1 MNTHPIEE
9 KTSTTRLGWVTLFT
23 LTGLNILNYIDR
35 NIFSAMMPSIQRDL
49 GFTDTQ
55 LGLLG
60 SAFIFSYTL
69 ISPVFGF
76 IGDRGPR
83 IKTMAAGLFL
93 WSGATA
99 FSGIARTFQTQ
110 FITRVVVGF
119 GEAAYSVISPS
130 VLADHFPKAIRG
142 KTFALYSC
150 AIPVGSALGYVLGG
164 ILEPRLGWQHSFF
177 VVGVP
182 GVLLAFV
189 LLFLREPKRGA
200 QDEIPES
207 TSMRN
212 STANGAGAKSTN
224 GSELSLWKA
233 YLSLFK
239 NGGFLYTV
247 LGYAAYTFVLG
258 GLSFWMPTY
267 IVRYFEG
274 VTAEKGNIVFGGVTV
289 VGGFVGTVIGGI
301 LADRIEKR
309 SGNGYLKVAVLS
321 MILSVPSFFYLIT
334 IRDFNQFAI
343 VLFFVDVFL
352 FLCISPLD
360 AAVIG
365 AVRPALRATAMA
377 LNIFLIHALGDGISR
392 VLMGWVSDSSGL
404 HTAVALL
411 PWVLALAGVLWA
423 VGVIGFWQPM
433 LWPKGA
439 LNLPRF
445 QAHRGFR
452 PSGDVVENTLA
463 AFRRA
468 KLAGAEMVECD
479 IQLSSDRQPIVFHDE
494 NLKRLGQS
502 DDLTSSLTAEELQK
516 RVQAPLLR
524 DLLADPESPR
534 YVNIEIK
541 SGETFGKSGI
551 ESEIV
556 RVVREAGASDRV
568 LFSSFNP
575 LALRRLWK
583 LAPDIPRALL
593 VTEEN
598 DPKNKIYLKKMWLG
612 FLAKPHLVH
621 LDQAMIESKK
631 LEQLADRGIKV
642 AAWTVNDPATA
653 KDLLERG
660 VISVISDKVF
670 TDQPVA

>member
-1 MNTHPIEE
+1 MNEHPIEE
-9 KTSTTRLGWVTLFT
+9 KTSTSRLGWVTLFT
-23 LTGLNILNYIDR
+23 LTSLNILNYIDR
-35 NIFSAMMPSIQRDL
+35 NIFSALMPSIQKDL

-69 ISPVFGF
+69 ISPLFGF

-83 IKTMAAGLFL
+83 IKTMAGGLFL

-99 FSGIARTFQTQ
+99 FSGITRTFPGQ
-110 FITRVVVGF
+110 FVTRVVVGF

-142 KTFALYSC
+142 KAFALYSC

-164 ILEPRLGWQHSFF
+164 LLEPRLGWQHSFF

-182 GVLLAFV
+182 GVVLAFI

-200 QDEIPES
+200 QDELVVSARTAKPAETVREES
-207 TSMRN
+207 AMKTLI
-212 STANGAGAKSTN
+212 A
-224 GSELSLWKA
+224 A
-233 YLSLFK
+233 YKSLFQ
-239 NGGFLYTV
+239 NGGFLYAV
-247 LGYAAYTFVLG
+247 LGYAAYTFVVG

-274 VTAEKGNIVFGGVTV
+274 VTVERGNIVFGAVTV
-289 VGGFVGTVIGGI
+289 VGGFFGTVIGGV

-321 MILSVPSFFYLIT
+321 MVLSVPMFFYLLT
-334 IRDFNQFAI
+334 IRDFNKFAV
-343 VLFFVDVFL
+343 VLFFVDVCL

-392 VLMGWVSDSSGL
+392 VLMGVVSDSSGL

-423 VGVIGFWQPM
+423 VGIIGYWQPM

-439 LNLPRF
+439 LTIPKF
-445 QAHRGFR
+445 QAHRGHR
-452 PSGDVVENTLA
+452 PSPEIQENTLA

-468 KLAGAEMVECD
+468 KADGAKMVECD
-479 IQLSSDRQPIVFHDE
+479 IQLSADRQAIVFHDE
-494 NLKRLGQS
+494 DLKRLGHS
-502 DDLTSSLTAEELQK
+502 TDLVRNLTADVLHE
-516 RVQAPLLR
+516 RVQAPSLIALLT
-524 DLLADPESPR
+524 DPDCPR
-534 YVNIEIK
+534 LVNIEIK
-541 SGETFGKSGI
+541 TSETVGKSRI
-551 ESEIV
+551 EEEVV

-583 LAPDIPRALL
+583 AAPEIPRALL
-593 VTEEN
+593 VTEEP
-598 DPKNKIYLKKMWLG
+598 DPKNKIYLRRMWLG

-621 LDQAMIESKK
+621 MDQAMIVGRR
-631 LEQLADRGIKV
+631 LEAMADRGIKV
-642 AAWTVNDPATA
+642 AAWTVNDPVRA
-653 KDLLERG
+653 KSLLDDG
-660 VISVISDKVF
+660 VISIISD
-670 TDQPVA
+670 TLVAEA